1 MRALAAT
8 TVSLVM
14 LSASPVVL
22 AAQQGAWAFDG
33 VWRMVES
40 RAVRPDSTVMRP
52 PAQGVSIILHGH
64 FSQIW
69 FPAAPYAVKQASAPS
84 TAEEKAARYDRLT
97 ANAGTFELHDSTSIL
112 HYE

>member
-1 MRALAAT
+1 
-8 TVSLVM
+8 
-14 LSASPVVL
+14 
-22 AAQQGAWAFDG
+22 
-33 VWRMVES
+33 MVES

-52 PAQGVSIILHGH
+52 PAQGVSIIPHGH

-97 ANAGTFELHDSTSIL
+97 ANAGTFVVHDSTSIL